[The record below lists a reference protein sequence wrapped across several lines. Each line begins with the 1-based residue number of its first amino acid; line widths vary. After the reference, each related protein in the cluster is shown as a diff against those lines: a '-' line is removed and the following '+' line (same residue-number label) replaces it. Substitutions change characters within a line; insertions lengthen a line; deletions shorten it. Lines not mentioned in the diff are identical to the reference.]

1 MDLRAK
7 GWVLK
12 NQGVVPSTLAQ
23 VHEAA
28 AKEAHEKSATS
39 KPIPIVRNGSRRGQ
53 NRSEIGSQKDG
64 DAWMSMGSSARSFG
78 RTNSMM
84 GSLMM
89 GQSKIDDSL
98 KSFGTMKSASSNSG
112 GFHSLTR
119 LSSEPGTSRMSRQPS
134 EPGKSRSK
142 RGGGSGGGGESRQV
156 NRHTSVD
163 FAHLDAVVDSGN
175 TGRKRLQLL
184 PRSVAPPAV
193 ASSID
198 DNNAVEPASSLA
210 ATFEEPPSM
219 TEEQARTKVE
229 EDLKEFMQI
238 RDIDEAVGYF
248 ESLPSDMRYLLVDKF
263 VTKMDSKESDVVL
276 ICELFERVV
285 SSGLCPIEVFEQGFA
300 PTIEALEDISLDV
313 PSAYVVMA
321 RLLRASKLPR
331 GLVDRLSGTIN
342 IDDAVLVHP
351 RDKLMKE
358 FDGTE

>member
-1 MDLRAK
+1 MDLRSK
-7 GWVLK
+7 GWVSK

-28 AKEAHEKSATS
+28 ANEKSATS
-39 KPIPIVRNGSRRGQ
+39 KPIPIVRNASRRGQ
-53 NRSEIGSQKDG
+53 NRSETGSQKDG
-64 DAWMSMGSSARSFG
+64 DAWMSMGSSTRSF
-78 RTNSMM
+78 RTSGML
-84 GSLMM
+84 GSLIM
-89 GQSKIDDSL
+89 GQSKIDDNL
-98 KSFGTMKSASSNSG
+98 KSLGAIKPPSSSSG
-112 GFHSLTR
+112 GFHSLAR

-142 RGGGSGGGGESRQV
+142 RGGGGESKQV
-156 NRHTSVD
+156 NRRTSVD
-163 FAHLDAVVDSGN
+163 FAHLDAVVDSGSA
-175 TGRKRLQLL
+175 GRKRLQLL

-193 ASSID
+193 PSSID
-198 DNNAVEPASSLA
+198 DNNAVEPTSSLA

-219 TEEQARTKVE
+219 TEGQARIKVE

-238 RDIDEAVGYF
+238 RDFDEAVGYF

-276 ICELFERVV
+276 ICELFERVA
-285 SSGLCPIEVFEQGFA
+285 SSGVCPMEVFEQGFA

-313 PSAYVVMA
+313 PSAYAVTA

-331 GLVDRLSGTIN
+331 EVVDRLSGTIN
-342 IDDAVLVHP
+342 IYDTVLVHP

-358 FDGTE
+358 FDGTA

>member
-7 GWVLK
+7 GWISK
-12 NQGVVPSTLAQ
+12 NQSVGPSTLAQ
-23 VHEAA
+23 IHEAA
-28 AKEAHEKSATS
+28 AKEANEKSATS

-53 NRSEIGSQKDG
+53 NRSETGSQKDS

-78 RTNSMM
+78 RTSGML
-84 GSLMM
+84 GSLIT

-98 KSFGTMKSASSNSG
+98 KSIGAIKSASSSLS
-112 GFHSLTR
+112 GFHSLAR

-142 RGGGSGGGGESRQV
+142 RGGGGESRQV
-156 NRHTSVD
+156 NRRTSID
-163 FAHLDAVVDSGN
+163 FVHLDAVVDSGN
-175 TGRKRLQLL
+175 TGRKRLHLL

-193 ASSID
+193 PSSID
-198 DNNAVEPASSLA
+198 DNNPVEPTSSLA

-219 TEEQARTKVE
+219 TEEQARIKVE

-238 RDIDEAVGYF
+238 RDLDEAVGYF

-276 ICELFERVV
+276 ICELFERVA
-285 SSGLCPIEVFEQGFA
+285 SSGLCSMEVFEQGFA
-300 PTIEALEDISLDV
+300 PTIEALDDISLDV
-313 PSAYVVMA
+313 PSAYAVMA

-331 GLVDRLSGTIN
+331 EVVDRLSGTIN
-342 IDDAVLVHP
+342 IYETVLVHP
-351 RDKLMKE
+351 RDKLIKE
-358 FDGTE
+358 FDGTA